1 MSVLSLVICCLML
14 IGTTFAWFTDSAST
28 GINNIIAGNL
38 DMELL
43 HSNGVVKDEYVTENT
58 KLFVNSKGEEMLWEP
73 GAVCY
78 ENPDCQ

>member
-43 HSNGVVKDEYVTENT
+43 HSNGVVKDEYVNRKYKAFCKFERRGNA
-58 KLFVNSKGEEMLWEP
+58 L
-73 GAVCY
+73 GAGRRLL
-78 ENPDCQ
+78 